1 MLLVLKGVAHNP
13 LETSLRKSMS
23 MLSFLG
29 FLPPKTTTRNSYE
42 RSRRRNCSGSR
53 VPQVNGYFTSHHQLV
68 PHINQRTFEF
78 LVFSDTHP
86 SSYMLYCHRRFKPP
100 HNFDSRLVFHRFIS
114 GYREK
119 LSKTAIKHS
128 LLEFTFYQVFGTF
141 GFFLPQC
148 SRYSCSPPRRP
159 SCKWLTV
166 LNSWHSRELGY
177 TTPCRKANKKVCF
190 CPSEKGSK
198 KVQKKNPLFCPRFQN
213 YRAPLILGLAANG
226 QLF

>member
-1 MLLVLKGVAHNP
+1 MKGKKNVVGITWNSTGTCAFVSLYDCHCRQVAESSPNPSLVMI
-13 LETSLRKSMS
+13 T
-23 MLSFLG
+23 
-29 FLPPKTTTRNSYE
+29 
-42 RSRRRNCSGSR
+42 
-53 VPQVNGYFTSHHQLV
+53 
-68 PHINQRTFEF
+68 
-78 LVFSDTHP
+78 
-86 SSYMLYCHRRFKPP
+86 P
-100 HNFDSRLVFHRFIS
+100 HNFDPRLVFHRFIS

-226 QLF
+226 QLFWTCGIPVS

>member
-1 MLLVLKGVAHNP
+1 MAQTNFPCTMLPGSEPMLLVLTGVAHNP

-114 GYREK
+114 GYRPAENM
-119 LSKTAIKHS
+119 
-128 LLEFTFYQVFGTF
+128 
-141 GFFLPQC
+141 C
-148 SRYSCSPPRRP
+148 
-159 SCKWLTV
+159 
-166 LNSWHSRELGY
+166 
-177 TTPCRKANKKVCF
+177 
-190 CPSEKGSK
+190 GS
-198 KVQKKNPLFCPRFQN
+198 VQKLATITPSR
-213 YRAPLILGLAANG
+213 RAR
-226 QLF
+226 